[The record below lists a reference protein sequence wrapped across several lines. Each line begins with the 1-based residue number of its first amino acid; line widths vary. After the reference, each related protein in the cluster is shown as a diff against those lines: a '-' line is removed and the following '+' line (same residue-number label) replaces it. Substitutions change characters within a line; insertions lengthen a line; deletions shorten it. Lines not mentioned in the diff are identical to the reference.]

1 MPVWQRLFE
10 ESFGE
15 KTCCKRPFLLLP
27 TADQA
32 ARVVSLGVRSVATC
46 RGAAS
51 PAVRAADWQAMLAA
65 SRGPG

>member
-10 ESFGE
+10 ESFWE

-27 TADQA
+27 SADQA
-32 ARVVSLGVRSVATC
+32 ACVVSLGVRSVATC

-51 PAVRAADWQAMLAA
+51 PAVRAADWQVMLAA
-65 SRGPG
+65 LRGPR